1 MAECAIMDAVSHG
14 SAAAKPRQLE
24 GKLIGSRFRVR
35 SELGSGGMGAVY
47 EAEDT
52 VLGRPVALKL
62 LHVDSDEHAAR
73 LEREARAASRITDPG
88 VAIVHDVGQDAELG
102 LYLVMERMQGRTLE
116 EVTADGTP
124 LPLPKVVGLARR
136 VVAALRAAHTAGVVH
151 RDLKPANIFM
161 LENGGVKVMDFGI
174 AKIVRGSK
182 TDTETLTDVESIV
195 GTPAYIAPEA
205 VRKGDV
211 GPAADIYALGIIL
224 FELLTGGR
232 RPFDSDDPVM
242 LCAAHLKERP
252 PKVSELASHVPASLV
267 GLVDRMLRKEAG
279 RRPSLDEID
288 QALAR
293 CSTAT
298 GTHPAPVFPRA
309 WRVPAAVGLV
319 MALLVGVIVLSI
331 DGDEPDPD
339 PITSTSLRD
348 PVESPVE
355 VEPSIEVPN
364 DELDPTGIMVPEIT
378 ITVTTSPANARLR
391 WDGDDVE
398 SPFVILADGLEHELS
413 ISARGRVS
421 ETHRVVADES
431 RTIDV
436 DLRRTGGMRSNMM
449 DMALPFAP
457 W

>member
-1 MAECAIMDAVSHG
+1 MCNDAPVG
-14 SAAAKPRQLE
+14 QPAKELE

-35 SELGSGGMGAVY
+35 GELGSGGMGAVY

-88 VAIVHDVGQDAELG
+88 VAIVHDVGQDAEVG
-102 LYLVMERMQGRTLE
+102 LYLVMERMRGQTLE
-116 EVTADGTP
+116 EMTADGTP
-124 LPLPKVVGLARR
+124 LPIPRVVGLMRR
-136 VVAALRAAHTAGVVH
+136 VVAALNAAHTAGVVH

-211 GPAADIYALGIIL
+211 GPPADIYALGIIL

-232 RPFDSDDPVM
+232 RPFESDDPVM

-252 PKVSELASHVPASLV
+252 PKVTTVADQTVPPPLV
-267 GLVDRMLRKEAG
+267 GLIDRMLRKEPG

-288 QALAR
+288 RVLGPLAK
-293 CSTAT
+293 AT
-298 GTHPAPVFPRA
+298 GTHPAPAFRRE
-309 WRVPAAVGLV
+309 WRVPAIAAVVALV
-319 MALLVGVIVLSI
+319 VIGIIAFAS
-331 DGDEPDPD
+331 GDEGEDPE
-339 PITSTSLRD
+339 PYGTTSLRPED
-348 PVESPVE
+348 ETPVMEATPVEDPIVE
-355 VEPSIEVPN
+355 EPTMDEPSGLE
-364 DELDPTGIMVPEIT
+364 VPEIT
-378 ITVTTSPANARLR
+378 ITVSTTPPTATVL
-391 WDGDDVE
+391 WDGDEVD
-398 SPFVILADGLEHELS
+398 SPFVVLADGLEHELQV
-413 ISARGRVS
+413 SARGRVP
-421 ETHRVVADES
+421 ETHRILANES
-431 RTIDV
+431 RIIDI
-436 DLRRTGGMRSNMM
+436 DLRRATMRMRMNMM
-449 DMALPFAP
+449 SMDVNPAP